1 MNELESRQE
10 FDLYSDIGKR
20 TKGEIYIGVV
30 GPVRTG
36 KSTFIKKFMENAVIP
51 QISSE
56 YEKNRTIDELP
67 QSSGGKTI
75 TTTEPKF
82 IPKDAVEI
90 QLNDEVSAKIR
101 LIDCVGF
108 MVEGAL
114 GHTENDEERLVETPW
129 STEKIPFTKA
139 AEIGT
144 RKVIQD
150 HSTIGIVITT
160 DGSFGDLPRY
170 AYRDAERKTVAELQ
184 KIKKPFII
192 LLNTTKPY
200 AQDTL
205 NEVSEME
212 NTYQTKVLPLNLEM
226 MDHKMIAQIL
236 EQIMYEFPITKL
248 EFFTPRWLEAIPSEH
263 RLKSEMIALVR
274 EYADHI
280 DKIRDV
286 FSYSVETDDST
297 LTNCEMNQVNLA
309 TGQISYRM
317 EIDQQIYYDL
327 LSEITGET
335 INGER
340 QLLESLKQMTMM
352 KREYLSIKNALES
365 VKNKGY
371 GVVTPSRDEI
381 TLENPTMI
389 KTGNK
394 YGVKIR
400 AVCPSI
406 HFIKANVETEIAPIV
421 GTQNQ
426 AQDLINYIS
435 DSETSK
441 DGIWE
446 TNIFG
451 KTVEQLVQDGITG
464 KIAMIGEESQIKLQ
478 GTMQKIVNDSN
489 GGMVCIII

>member
-129 STEKIPFTKA
+129 ATEKIPFTKA

-478 GTMQKIVNDSN
+478 ETMQKIVNDSN

>member
-129 STEKIPFTKA
+129 ATEKIPFTKA

-150 HSTIGIVITT
+150 HSTIGIVVTT

-205 NEVSEME
+205 TEVAEME
-212 NTYQTKVLPLNLEM
+212 NTYQTKVLALNLEQ

-297 LTNCEMNQVNLA
+297 LTNCEINQVNLA

-352 KREYLSIKNALES
+352 KKEYLSVKNALES

-371 GVVTPSRDEI
+371 GVVTPCRDEI

-478 GTMQKIVNDSN
+478 ETMQKIVNDSN